1 MYQYMIDPSWKR
13 MREQEKEITEWNGSH
28 CCPWISD
35 HAQLNGVQRSKM
47 WPWPCSETEHA
58 GWSKL
63 HLLLRRRALLHP
75 WPQSC
80 PRASP
85 HTPSPDKRPPRR
97 SPGARLLGAVRN
109 QPSYPEAR
117 SASPR
122 IYTCWS
128 SFWHEASPSPGLLPS
143 LGDSLLSCVSSC
155 PH

>member
-1 MYQYMIDPSWKR
+1 MAHASSFKETLHYQTKATVYVPGTVPILCPQERDGDPSWKR

-75 WPQSC
+75 
-80 PRASP
+80 
-85 HTPSPDKRPPRR
+85 
-97 SPGARLLGAVRN
+97 
-109 QPSYPEAR
+109 
-117 SASPR
+117 
-122 IYTCWS
+122 
-128 SFWHEASPSPGLLPS
+128 
-143 LGDSLLSCVSSC
+143 
-155 PH
+155 